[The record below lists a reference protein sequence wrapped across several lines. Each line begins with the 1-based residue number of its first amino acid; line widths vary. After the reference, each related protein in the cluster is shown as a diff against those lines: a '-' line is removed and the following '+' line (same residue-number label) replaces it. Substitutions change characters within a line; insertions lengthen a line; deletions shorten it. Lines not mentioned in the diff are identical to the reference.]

1 MSSEERK
8 VVFLEGMAELSQ
20 SNEEEML
27 EKYDHPLHAE
37 YVKKGVKEG
46 HGGMDWLVCRAFIES
61 VKAET
66 DTPIDAYD
74 TATWLAVGA
83 LSRESL
89 ARGNSVVEF
98 PDFTGGKWQSRE
110 PSPRCKYS
118 LNEIVVDEN
127 ISVV

>member
-8 VVFLEGMAELSQ
+8 VVFIEGMEEEIEN
-20 SNEEEML
+20 NEEEMFA
-27 EKYDHPLHAE
+27 KYDHPLHAE

-61 VKAET
+61 VKAGT

-74 TATWLAVGA
+74 TATWLAIGA
-83 LSRESL
+83 LSAESL
-89 ARGNSVVEF
+89 SSGSKVVEF
-98 PDFTGGKWQSRE
+98 PDFTGGKWQNRE
-110 PSPRCKYS
+110 PAVRCKYS
-118 LNEIVVDEN
+118 LNEIVVDES